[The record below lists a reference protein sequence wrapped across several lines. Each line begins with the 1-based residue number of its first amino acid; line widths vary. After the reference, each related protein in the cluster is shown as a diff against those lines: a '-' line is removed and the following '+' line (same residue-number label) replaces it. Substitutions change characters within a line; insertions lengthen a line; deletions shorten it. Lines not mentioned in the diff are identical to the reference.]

1 MNVPKYIFVTGGVMS
16 GLGKG
21 ITTSSL
27 AKILQRTGLTVSCMK
42 VDPYINFDAGTMNP
56 IAHGE
61 VFVTDDG
68 GECDMDLG
76 NYERFLNKGLGKEDN
91 ITTGQVYNAVI
102 EDERKGKYLGK
113 CVQIIP
119 HVTDEIKRRI
129 RERTTSSG
137 SSVVVIECGGTV
149 GDIESLPFLEA
160 FRQMRLE
167 DGLENTLFVH
177 VTLAPEMGAVGEM
190 KTKPT
195 QHSVQELRRIGI
207 QPDIIVVRGTRP
219 LPQEAKEKLAL
230 FTSVPTQSVIS
241 NPDVDSI
248 YQVPEALFREGVM
261 KPLTSHLHIR
271 GKKTDLLDW
280 NEVASRFVRQRNWVT
295 IAMVGKYV
303 TLMDSY
309 VSVNLAL
316 KHAAAA
322 NGVGVEIKW
331 IESEDFEG
339 VSRVEQAKKI
349 LDSADGV
356 VLPQGYGK
364 RGTEGKIWT
373 AEYARRQKK
382 PLLGLCF
389 GFQLSIVSFSRHVLG
404 LKEANSTELA
414 PQTADPVIDLLPEQ
428 KGISNMGGTMR
439 LGGHDITVLK
449 PSKAFDVYQS
459 KTVRGRHRHRF
470 ELNQSYMQQLEDAG
484 MHFSAFSD
492 GGRRAEIL
500 ELKGHPFFMGT
511 QYHPEYCSRPE
522 SPEPIFLAFMKAAI
536 EERKAKGKRL
546 EVPSASARGVD
557 PRYLD
562 RSTRH
567 LDRILSEEIEAW
579 LDALSPEVH
588 QSFEGSDP
596 ALGRKETL
604 ECLEDACLRSRQ
616 DRCAPSSR
624 VSTSSPRGHF
634 DIFSS
639 YLRFIE
645 ARSEG

>member
-1 MNVPKYIFVTGGVMS
+1 
-16 GLGKG
+16 
-21 ITTSSL
+21 
-27 AKILQRTGLTVSCMK
+27 MK

-76 NYERFLNKGLGKEDN
+76 NYERFLNKDLSKEDN

-129 RERTTSSG
+129 RERTARSG
-137 SSVVVIECGGTV
+137 SGVAVIECGGTV

-167 DGLENTLFVH
+167 DGVENTLFVH
-177 VTLAPEMGAVGEM
+177 VTLAPEMGAVREM

-207 QPDIIVVRGTRP
+207 QPDLIVVRGTRA
-219 LPQEAKEKLAL
+219 LPFDAKEKLAL
-230 FTSVPTQSVIS
+230 FTSVPVYNVIS

-248 YQVPEALFREGVM
+248 YQVPETLYREGAL
-261 KPLTSHLHIR
+261 KPLMAHLQIKGR
-271 GKKTDLLDW
+271 RTDLLGW
-280 NEVASRFVRQRNWVT
+280 NEVASKFVRQRNSVT
-295 IAMVGKYV
+295 VAMVGKYV

-339 VSRVEQAKKI
+339 TGRVEPARKA
-349 LDSADGV
+349 LDGADGI

-373 AEYARRQKK
+373 AEYARRERR

-389 GFQLSIVSFSRHVLG
+389 GFQLSIVSFARNVLG
-404 LKEANSTELA
+404 LKEASSTELD
-414 PQTADPVIDLLPEQ
+414 PQTPEPVIDLLPEQ
-428 KGISNMGGTMR
+428 KGVANMGGTMR
-439 LGGHDITVLK
+439 LGGHDIAVQK
-449 PSKAFDVYQS
+449 PSKAFEVYQS

-470 ELNQSYMQQLEDAG
+470 ELNQEYMQRLEDAG
-484 MHFSAFSD
+484 MRFSAFSD

-500 ELKGHPFFMGT
+500 ELNDHPFFMGT

-522 SPEPIFLAFMKAAI
+522 YPEPIFLAFMKATI
-536 EERKAKGKRL
+536 EEHKVRGKRL
-546 EVPSASARGVD
+546 QVA
-557 PRYLD
+557 
-562 RSTRH
+562 T
-567 LDRILSEEIEAW
+567 
-579 LDALSPEVH
+579 
-588 QSFEGSDP
+588 
-596 ALGRKETL
+596 
-604 ECLEDACLRSRQ
+604 
-616 DRCAPSSR
+616 
-624 VSTSSPRGHF
+624 TSV
-634 DIFSS
+634 
-639 YLRFIE
+639 
-645 ARSEG
+645 

>member
-1 MNVPKYIFVTGGVMS
+1 MTNIRRDNKKANIHIHGGSSVPKYIFVTGGVMS

-27 AKILQRTGLTVSCMK
+27 AKILQRSGLTVTCMK
-42 VDPYINFDAGTMNP
+42 VDPYLNFDAGTMNP

-68 GECDMDLG
+68 GEADMDLG
-76 NYERFLNKGLGKEDN
+76 NYERFLNKDLTKEDN

-129 RERTTSSG
+129 RDRTVESG
-137 SSVVVIECGGTV
+137 ASVTVIECGGTV

-167 DGLENTLFVH
+167 DGVENTLFVH

-207 QPDIIVVRGTRP
+207 QPDVIVVRGTRP
-219 LPQEAKEKLAL
+219 LPIDAKEKLAL
-230 FTSVPTQSVIS
+230 FTSVPVESVIS
-241 NPDVDSI
+241 NPDVESI
-248 YQVPEALFREGVM
+248 YQVPQALYREGVL
-261 KPLTSHLHIR
+261 KPLMGHLRIKGR
-271 GKKTDLLDW
+271 KTDLTEW
-280 NEVASRFVRQRNWVT
+280 NGVASRFVRQKDSVT
-295 IAMVGKYV
+295 VALVGKYV

-322 NGVGVEIKW
+322 NGVGVDIRW

-339 VSRVEQAKKI
+339 TSRNESARKA
-349 LDSADGV
+349 LAGADGI

-373 AEYARRQKK
+373 ADYARRVQK

-389 GFQLSIVSFSRHVLG
+389 GFQLSIVSFARNVLG
-404 LKEANSTELA
+404 LKEANSTELDLHT
-414 PQTADPVIDLLPEQ
+414 PDPVIDLLPEQ

-439 LGGHDITVLK
+439 LGGHDISVLR
-449 PSKAFDVYQS
+449 PSRAYEVYRS

-470 ELNQSYMQQLEDAG
+470 ELNQSYMEKLEDAG
-484 MHFSAFSD
+484 MRFSAFSD

-500 ELKGHPFFMGT
+500 ELKEHPFFMGT
-511 QYHPEYCSRPE
+511 QYHPEYSSRPE
-522 SPEPIFLAFMKAAI
+522 YPEPVFLAFLKAAI
-536 EERKAKGKRL
+536 EEHEGRGKKL
-546 EVPSASARGVD
+546 QVA
-557 PRYLD
+557 
-562 RSTRH
+562 
-567 LDRILSEEIEAW
+567 
-579 LDALSPEVH
+579 
-588 QSFEGSDP
+588 
-596 ALGRKETL
+596 
-604 ECLEDACLRSRQ
+604 
-616 DRCAPSSR
+616 
-624 VSTSSPRGHF
+624 
-634 DIFSS
+634 
-639 YLRFIE
+639 
-645 ARSEG
+645 ARSA

>member
-1 MNVPKYIFVTGGVMS
+1 MPKYIFVTGGVMS

-27 AKILQRTGLTVSCMK
+27 AKILQRSHLTVTCMK

-76 NYERFLNKGLGKEDN
+76 NYERFLNKDLSKEDN

-102 EDERKGKYLGK
+102 EDERRGKYLGK

-129 RERTTSSG
+129 RERTAKSG
-137 SSVVVIECGGTV
+137 SSVAVIECGGTV

-167 DGLENTLFVH
+167 DGAENTLFVH

-207 QPDIIVVRGTRP
+207 QPDLIVVRGTKP
-219 LPQEAKEKLAL
+219 LPEDAKEKLAL
-230 FTSVPTQSVIS
+230 FTSVPVNSVIS
-241 NPDVDSI
+241 NPDVGSI
-248 YQVPEALFREGVM
+248 YQVPDMLYRQGVL
-261 KPLTSHLHIR
+261 KPLMGHLQIK
-271 GKKTDLLDW
+271 GKKTDLLGW
-280 NEVASRFVRQRNWVT
+280 NEVASKFVRQKSSVT

-322 NGVGVEIKW
+322 NGVGVDIKW
-331 IESEDFEG
+331 VESEEFEG
-339 VSRVEQAKKI
+339 AGKAEEARKVLEG
-349 LDSADGV
+349 ADGI

-373 AEYARRQKK
+373 ADYARREMK

-389 GFQLSIVSFSRHVLG
+389 GFQLSIVSFARNVLG
-404 LKEANSTELA
+404 LREANSTELA
-414 PQTADPVIDLLPEQ
+414 PDTPDPVIDLLPEQ
-428 KGISNMGGTMR
+428 KGIAKLGGTMR
-439 LGGHDITVLK
+439 LGGHDISVER

-470 ELNQSYMQQLEDAG
+470 ELNQAYMQRLEEAG

-500 ELKGHPFFMGT
+500 ELKDHPFYMGT

-522 SPEPIFLAFMKAAI
+522 YPEPMFLAFLKAAI
-536 EERKAKGKRL
+536 DQHQGRGKL
-546 EVPSASARGVD
+546 QVA
-557 PRYLD
+557 
-562 RSTRH
+562 
-567 LDRILSEEIEAW
+567 
-579 LDALSPEVH
+579 
-588 QSFEGSDP
+588 
-596 ALGRKETL
+596 
-604 ECLEDACLRSRQ
+604 
-616 DRCAPSSR
+616 
-624 VSTSSPRGHF
+624 
-634 DIFSS
+634 
-639 YLRFIE
+639 
-645 ARSEG
+645 ARSA

>member
-1 MNVPKYIFVTGGVMS
+1 VPKYIFVTGGVMS

-27 AKILQRTGLTVSCMK
+27 AKILQRSHLTVTCMK

-76 NYERFLNKGLGKEDN
+76 NYERFLNKDLSKEDN

-129 RERTTSSG
+129 RERTAKSG
-137 SSVVVIECGGTV
+137 SSVAVIECGGTV

-167 DGLENTLFVH
+167 DGAENTLFVH

-207 QPDIIVVRGTRP
+207 QPDLIVVRGTKA
-219 LPQEAKEKLAL
+219 LPEDAKAKLAL
-230 FTSVPTQSVIS
+230 FTSVPADSVIS
-241 NPDVDSI
+241 NPDVGSI
-248 YQVPEALFREGVM
+248 YQIPDMLYRQGVL
-261 KPLTSHLHIR
+261 KPLMGHLQIK
-271 GKKTDLLDW
+271 GKKTDLLGW
-280 NEVASRFVRQRNWVT
+280 NEVASNFVHQKSSVT
-295 IAMVGKYV
+295 VAMVGKYV

-322 NGVGVEIKW
+322 NGVGVDIKW
-331 IESEDFEG
+331 VESEDFEG
-339 VSRVEQAKKI
+339 AKAEEARKV
-349 LDSADGV
+349 LDAAHGI

-364 RGTEGKIWT
+364 RGTEGKIW
-373 AEYARRQKK
+373 AADYARREMK

-389 GFQLSIVSFSRHVLG
+389 GFQLSIVSFARNVLG
-404 LKEANSTELA
+404 LKEANSTELE
-414 PQTADPVIDLLPEQ
+414 PDTPDPVIDLLPEQ
-428 KGISNMGGTMR
+428 KGIAKLGGTMR
-439 LGGHDITVLK
+439 LGGHDIAVDR
-449 PSKAFDVYQS
+449 PSRAFDIYQS

-470 ELNQSYMQQLEDAG
+470 ELNQSYMQSLEDAG

-500 ELKGHPFFMGT
+500 ELKDHPFYMGT

-522 SPEPIFLAFMKAAI
+522 YPEPIFLAFLRAAI
-536 EERKAKGKRL
+536 DQRQGRGKKMQ
-546 EVPSASARGVD
+546 VA
-557 PRYLD
+557 
-562 RSTRH
+562 
-567 LDRILSEEIEAW
+567 
-579 LDALSPEVH
+579 
-588 QSFEGSDP
+588 
-596 ALGRKETL
+596 
-604 ECLEDACLRSRQ
+604 
-616 DRCAPSSR
+616 
-624 VSTSSPRGHF
+624 
-634 DIFSS
+634 
-639 YLRFIE
+639 
-645 ARSEG
+645 ARSA

>member
-1 MNVPKYIFVTGGVMS
+1 MS

-27 AKILQRTGLTVSCMK
+27 AKILQRSHLTVTCMK

-76 NYERFLNKGLGKEDN
+76 NYERFLNKDLSKEDN

-129 RERTTSSG
+129 RERTVKSG
-137 SSVVVIECGGTV
+137 SSVAVIECGGTV

-167 DGLENTLFVH
+167 DGAENTLFVH
-177 VTLAPEMGAVGEM
+177 VTLAPEMGPVGEM

-207 QPDIIVVRGTRP
+207 QPDLIVVRGTKP
-219 LPQEAKEKLAL
+219 LPEDAKEKLAL
-230 FTSVPTQSVIS
+230 FTSVPVNSVIS

-248 YQVPEALFREGVM
+248 YQVPEMLYRQGVL
-261 KPLTSHLHIR
+261 KPLMGHLQIR
-271 GKKTDLLDW
+271 GKKTDLLGW
-280 NEVASRFVRQRNWVT
+280 NEVASNFVRRKNFVT
-295 IAMVGKYV
+295 VAMVGKYV

-322 NGVGVEIKW
+322 NGVGVDIKW
-331 IESEDFEG
+331 VESEDFEG
-339 VSRVEQAKKI
+339 ASKAEQARKV
-349 LDSADGV
+349 LDGADGI

-364 RGTEGKIWT
+364 RGTEGKIW
-373 AEYARRQKK
+373 AADYARREMK

-389 GFQLSIVSFSRHVLG
+389 GFQLSIVSFARNVLG
-404 LKEANSTELA
+404 LRDANSTELA
-414 PQTADPVIDLLPEQ
+414 PETPEPVIDLLPDQ
-428 KGISNMGGTMR
+428 KGLAKLGGTMR
-439 LGGHDITVLK
+439 LGGHDISVQR

-470 ELNQSYMQQLEDAG
+470 ELNQSYMQRLEDAG

-500 ELKGHPFFMGT
+500 ELKEHPFYMGT
-511 QYHPEYCSRPE
+511 QYHPEYTSRPE
-522 SPEPIFLAFMKAAI
+522 YPEPMFLAFLKAAI
-536 EERKAKGKRL
+536 DQHQGKEKKL
-546 EVPSASARGVD
+546 QVA
-557 PRYLD
+557 
-562 RSTRH
+562 
-567 LDRILSEEIEAW
+567 
-579 LDALSPEVH
+579 
-588 QSFEGSDP
+588 
-596 ALGRKETL
+596 
-604 ECLEDACLRSRQ
+604 
-616 DRCAPSSR
+616 
-624 VSTSSPRGHF
+624 
-634 DIFSS
+634 
-639 YLRFIE
+639 
-645 ARSEG
+645 ARSA

>member
-1 MNVPKYIFVTGGVMS
+1 MPKYIFVTGGGMS

-27 AKILQRTGLTVSCMK
+27 AKILQRSHLTVTCMK

-68 GECDMDLG
+68 GECDMDVG
-76 NYERFLNKGLGKEDN
+76 NYERFLNKDLSKEDN

-129 RERTTSSG
+129 RERTAKSG
-137 SSVVVIECGGTV
+137 SSVAVIECGGTV

-167 DGLENTLFVH
+167 DGTENTLFVH

-207 QPDIIVVRGTRP
+207 QPDLIVVRGTKP
-219 LPQEAKEKLAL
+219 LPDEAKAKLAL
-230 FTSVPTQSVIS
+230 FTSVPVQSVIS
-241 NPDVDSI
+241 NPDVESI
-248 YQVPEALFREGVM
+248 YQVPEMLYRQGGL
-261 KPLTSHLHIR
+261 KPVVGHLQIK
-271 GKKTDLLDW
+271 GKKTDLLGW
-280 NEVASRFVRQRNWVT
+280 NEVASNFVRQKNSVPE
-295 IAMVGKYV
+295 ALVGKYV

-316 KHAAAA
+316 RHAAAA
-322 NGVGVEIKW
+322 NGIGVDIKW
-331 IESEDFEG
+331 VESEDFEG
-339 VSRVEQAKKI
+339 TSKAEQARKV
-349 LDSADGV
+349 LEGADGI

-373 AEYARRQKK
+373 ADYARRQMK
-382 PLLGLCF
+382 PMLGLCF
-389 GFQLSIVSFSRHVLG
+389 GFQLSIVSFARNVLG
-404 LKEANSTELA
+404 LKDANSTELV
-414 PQTADPVIDLLPEQ
+414 PDTPDPVIDLLPEQ
-428 KGISNMGGTMR
+428 KGIAKLGGTMR
-439 LGGHDITVLK
+439 LGGHDITVVK

-470 ELNQSYMQQLEDAG
+470 ELNQSYMQRLEDGG
-484 MHFSAFSD
+484 MRFSAFSD

-500 ELKGHPFFMGT
+500 ELKEHPFYMGT

-522 SPEPIFLAFMKAAI
+522 YPEPIFLAFLRAAI
-536 EERKAKGKRL
+536 EEHRGKGKKL
-546 EVPSASARGVD
+546 QVA
-557 PRYLD
+557 
-562 RSTRH
+562 
-567 LDRILSEEIEAW
+567 
-579 LDALSPEVH
+579 
-588 QSFEGSDP
+588 
-596 ALGRKETL
+596 
-604 ECLEDACLRSRQ
+604 
-616 DRCAPSSR
+616 
-624 VSTSSPRGHF
+624 
-634 DIFSS
+634 
-639 YLRFIE
+639 
-645 ARSEG
+645 ARSV

>member
-1 MNVPKYIFVTGGVMS
+1 VPKYIFVTGGVMS

-27 AKILQRTGLTVSCMK
+27 AKILQRSSLKVTCMK

-76 NYERFLNKGLGKEDN
+76 NYERFLNKDLSKEDN

-129 RERTTSSG
+129 RERTAKSG
-137 SSVVVIECGGTV
+137 ASITVIECGGTV

-167 DGLENTLFVH
+167 DGMENTLFVH

-207 QPDIIVVRGTRP
+207 QPDLIVVRGTRP
-219 LPQEAKEKLAL
+219 LPIDAKEKLAL
-230 FTSVPTQSVIS
+230 FTSVPVQSVIS

-248 YQVPEALFREGVM
+248 YQVPEALYREGVL
-261 KPLTSHLHIR
+261 KPLMGHLWLK
-271 GKKTDLLDW
+271 GKRTDLLDW
-280 NEVASRFVRQRNWVT
+280 NEVASRFVKQRNSVSV
-295 IAMVGKYV
+295 AMVGKYV

-322 NGVGVEIKW
+322 NGVGVDIKW
-331 IESEDFEG
+331 VESEDFEG
-339 VSRVEQAKKI
+339 VSRVDKAREV
-349 LDSADGV
+349 LEGADAI

-373 AEYARRQKK
+373 ADYARKAHK

-389 GFQLSIVSFSRHVLG
+389 GFQLSIVSFARNVLG
-404 LKEANSTELA
+404 LKEANSTELE
-414 PQTADPVIDLLPEQ
+414 PQTPEPVIDLLPEQ
-428 KGISNMGGTMR
+428 KGIANMGGTMR
-439 LGGHDITVLK
+439 LGGHDISVQR

-470 ELNQSYMQQLEDAG
+470 ELNQSYMERLEDAG

-500 ELKGHPFFMGT
+500 ELKDHPFYMGT

-522 SPEPIFLAFMKAAI
+522 YPEPIFLAFLKAAI
-536 EERKAKGKRL
+536 DEHHAKGKRL
-546 EVPSASARGVD
+546 QVAA
-557 PRYLD
+557 
-562 RSTRH
+562 RST
-567 LDRILSEEIEAW
+567 
-579 LDALSPEVH
+579 
-588 QSFEGSDP
+588 
-596 ALGRKETL
+596 
-604 ECLEDACLRSRQ
+604 
-616 DRCAPSSR
+616 
-624 VSTSSPRGHF
+624 
-634 DIFSS
+634 
-639 YLRFIE
+639 
-645 ARSEG
+645 

>member
-1 MNVPKYIFVTGGVMS
+1 MTGTRRDAETASAHTNRGSSSPRYIFVTGGVMS

-27 AKILQRTGLTVSCMK
+27 AKLLQLSGLAVTCMK

-76 NYERFLNKGLGKEDN
+76 NYERFLNKDLSREDN

-129 RERTTSSG
+129 RERTAKSG
-137 SSVVVIECGGTV
+137 SSVAVIECGGTV

-167 DGLENTLFVH
+167 DGAENTMFVH
-177 VTLAPEMGAVGEM
+177 VTLAPEIGAVGEM

-207 QPDIIVVRGTRP
+207 QPDMIVVRGSRA
-219 LPQEAKEKLAL
+219 LPSDAKEKLAL
-230 FTSVPTQSVIS
+230 FTSVPVQNVVS
-241 NPDVDSI
+241 NPDVGSI
-248 YQVPEALFREGVM
+248 YEVPDSLHREGVM
-261 KPLTSHLHIR
+261 KPLMGHLR
-271 GKKTDLLDW
+271 LKGKRADLLAW
-280 NEVASRFVRQRNWVT
+280 NRAASRFIGRKETVT
-295 IAMVGKYV
+295 VAMVGKYV

-316 KHAAAA
+316 RHAAAA
-322 NGVGVEIKW
+322 SGVGVEIRW
-331 IESEDFEG
+331 LESEQFEG
-339 VSRVEQAKKI
+339 QRREERANETLST
-349 LDSADGV
+349 ADGI

-373 AEYARRQKK
+373 ADYARRNGL

-389 GFQLSIVSFSRHVLG
+389 GFQLSIVSFARNVLG
-404 LKEANSTELA
+404 LKEAGSTELD
-414 PQTADPVIDLLPEQ
+414 PQTPDPVIDLLPDQ
-428 KGISNMGGTMR
+428 KGVANLGGTMR
-439 LGGHDITVLK
+439 LGGHDISVRR
-449 PSKAFDVYQS
+449 PSRAFDIYQS
-459 KTVRGRHRHRF
+459 RTVRGRHRHRF
-470 ELNQSYMQQLEDAG
+470 ELNQEYMERLEDAG
-484 MHFSAFSD
+484 MRFSAFSD

-500 ELKGHPFFMGT
+500 ELEGHPFYMGT

-522 SPEPIFLAFMKAAI
+522 YPEPMFMAFVKAAMDARI
-536 EERKAKGKRL
+536 EKGKAR
-546 EVPSASARGVD
+546 EVAPSAR
-557 PRYLD
+557 
-562 RSTRH
+562 
-567 LDRILSEEIEAW
+567 
-579 LDALSPEVH
+579 
-588 QSFEGSDP
+588 
-596 ALGRKETL
+596 
-604 ECLEDACLRSRQ
+604 
-616 DRCAPSSR
+616 
-624 VSTSSPRGHF
+624 
-634 DIFSS
+634 
-639 YLRFIE
+639 
-645 ARSEG
+645 

>member
-1 MNVPKYIFVTGGVMS
+1 VPKYIFVTGGVMS

-27 AKILQRTGLTVSCMK
+27 AKILQRSHLTVTCMK

-76 NYERFLNKGLGKEDN
+76 NYERFLNKDLSKEDN

-129 RERTTSSG
+129 RERTAKSG
-137 SSVVVIECGGTV
+137 SSVAVIECGGTV

-167 DGLENTLFVH
+167 DGAENTLFVH

-207 QPDIIVVRGTRP
+207 QPDLIVVRGTKP
-219 LPQEAKEKLAL
+219 LPEDAKEKLAL
-230 FTSVPTQSVIS
+230 FTSVPVDSVIS
-241 NPDVDSI
+241 NPDVASI
-248 YQVPEALFREGVM
+248 YQVPDMLYREGVL
-261 KPLTSHLHIR
+261 KPLMGHLQIR
-271 GKKTDLLDW
+271 GKKTDLLGW
-280 NEVASRFVRQRNWVT
+280 KEVASNFVGQKSSVT
-295 IAMVGKYV
+295 VAMVGKYV

-322 NGVGVEIKW
+322 NGVGVDIKW

-339 VSRVEQAKKI
+339 GSK
-349 LDSADGV
+349 ADGARKV
-356 VLPQGYGK
+356 LDGADGIVLPQGYGK
-364 RGTEGKIWT
+364 RGTEGKIW
-373 AEYARRQKK
+373 AADYARREMK

-389 GFQLSIVSFSRHVLG
+389 GFQLSIVSFARNVLG
-404 LKEANSTELA
+404 LGDANSTELA
-414 PQTADPVIDLLPEQ
+414 PDTPDPVIDLLPEQ
-428 KGISNMGGTMR
+428 KGIAKLGGTMR
-439 LGGHDITVLK
+439 LGGHDISVER

-470 ELNQSYMQQLEDAG
+470 ELNQSYMQRLEDAG

-500 ELKGHPFFMGT
+500 ELKDHPFYMGT

-522 SPEPIFLAFMKAAI
+522 YPEPIFLAFLKAAI
-536 EERKAKGKRL
+536 DERHGRGKKL
-546 EVPSASARGVD
+546 QVA
-557 PRYLD
+557 
-562 RSTRH
+562 
-567 LDRILSEEIEAW
+567 
-579 LDALSPEVH
+579 
-588 QSFEGSDP
+588 
-596 ALGRKETL
+596 
-604 ECLEDACLRSRQ
+604 
-616 DRCAPSSR
+616 
-624 VSTSSPRGHF
+624 
-634 DIFSS
+634 
-639 YLRFIE
+639 
-645 ARSEG
+645 ARSA

>member
-1 MNVPKYIFVTGGVMS
+1 MTNIRRDNKKANIHYHRGSSVPKYIFVTGGVMS

-27 AKILQRTGLTVSCMK
+27 AKLLQRSGLTVTCMK

-76 NYERFLNKGLGKEDN
+76 NYERFLNKDLSKEDN
-91 ITTGQVYNAVI
+91 ITTGQVYAAVI

-129 RERTTSSG
+129 RERTVGSR
-137 SSVVVIECGGTV
+137 SSVAVIECGGTV

-167 DGLENTLFVH
+167 DGTENTLFVH

-207 QPDIIVVRGTRP
+207 QPDVIVVRGTRA
-219 LPQEAKEKLAL
+219 LPSEAKEKLAL
-230 FTSVPTQSVIS
+230 FTSVPLDSVVS
-241 NPDVDSI
+241 NADVDSI
-248 YQVPEALFREGVM
+248 YQVPEALYREGVL
-261 KPLTSHLHIR
+261 KPVVDHLR
-271 GKKTDLLDW
+271 LKVRRTDLLDW
-280 NEVASRFVRQRNWVT
+280 NEVASRFVRQKRSVRV
-295 IAMVGKYV
+295 AMVGKYV

-331 IESEDFEG
+331 IESEDLEG
-339 VSRVEQAKKI
+339 VSRAEEARKALEQ
-349 LDSADGV
+349 SDGI

-364 RGTEGKIWT
+364 RGTEGKIW
-373 AEYARRQKK
+373 AADYARRAEK

-389 GFQLSIVSFSRHVLG
+389 GFQLSIVSFARNVLG
-404 LKEANSTELA
+404 LKDANSTELN
-414 PQTADPVIDLLPEQ
+414 PETPDPVIDLLPEQ
-428 KGISNMGGTMR
+428 KGVSNMGGTMR
-439 LGGHDITVLK
+439 LGGHDISVLK
-449 PSKAFDVYQS
+449 PSRAFDVYQS

-470 ELNQSYMQQLEDAG
+470 ELNQSYMDKLEAAG

-500 ELKGHPFFMGT
+500 ELKEHPFYMGT

-522 SPEPIFLAFMKAAI
+522 YPEPMFLAFIKATM
-536 EERKAKGKRL
+536 EGAKEKKL
-546 EVPSASARGVD
+546 QVAASSA
-557 PRYLD
+557 
-562 RSTRH
+562 
-567 LDRILSEEIEAW
+567 
-579 LDALSPEVH
+579 
-588 QSFEGSDP
+588 
-596 ALGRKETL
+596 
-604 ECLEDACLRSRQ
+604 
-616 DRCAPSSR
+616 
-624 VSTSSPRGHF
+624 
-634 DIFSS
+634 
-639 YLRFIE
+639 
-645 ARSEG
+645 

>member
-1 MNVPKYIFVTGGVMS
+1 MPKYIFVTGGVMS

-27 AKILQRTGLTVSCMK
+27 AKILQRSHLTVTCMK

-76 NYERFLNKGLGKEDN
+76 NYERFLNKDLSKEDN

-129 RERTTSSG
+129 RERTAKSG
-137 SSVVVIECGGTV
+137 SSVAVIECGGTV

-167 DGLENTLFVH
+167 DGAENTLFVH

-207 QPDIIVVRGTRP
+207 QPDLIVVRGTKP
-219 LPQEAKEKLAL
+219 LPEDAKEKLAL
-230 FTSVPTQSVIS
+230 FTSVPVNSVIS
-241 NPDVDSI
+241 NPDVGSI
-248 YQVPEALFREGVM
+248 YQVPEMLYREGVL
-261 KPLTSHLHIR
+261 KPLMGHLQIK
-271 GKKTDLLDW
+271 GKKTDLLGW
-280 NEVASRFVRQRNWVT
+280 NEVASNFVRQKSSVT
-295 IAMVGKYV
+295 VAMVGKYV

-322 NGVGVEIKW
+322 NGVGVDIKW
-331 IESEDFEG
+331 VESEDFEG
-339 VSRVEQAKKI
+339 TSKAEEARKV
-349 LDSADGV
+349 LDGADGI

-364 RGTEGKIWT
+364 RGTEGKIW
-373 AEYARRQKK
+373 AADYARREKK

-389 GFQLSIVSFSRHVLG
+389 GFQLSIVSFARNVLG
-404 LKEANSTELA
+404 LKDANSTELA
-414 PQTADPVIDLLPEQ
+414 PDTPDPVIDLLPGAE
-428 KGISNMGGTMR
+428 GDSELGGTMR
-439 LGGHDITVLK
+439 LGGHDISVEK

-470 ELNQSYMQQLEDAG
+470 ELNQSYMQRLEDAG

-500 ELKGHPFFMGT
+500 ELKEHPFYMGT

-522 SPEPIFLAFMKAAI
+522 YPEPMFLAFMKAAI
-536 EERKAKGKRL
+536 DQHQGKGKKL
-546 EVPSASARGVD
+546 QVA
-557 PRYLD
+557 
-562 RSTRH
+562 
-567 LDRILSEEIEAW
+567 
-579 LDALSPEVH
+579 
-588 QSFEGSDP
+588 
-596 ALGRKETL
+596 
-604 ECLEDACLRSRQ
+604 
-616 DRCAPSSR
+616 
-624 VSTSSPRGHF
+624 
-634 DIFSS
+634 
-639 YLRFIE
+639 
-645 ARSEG
+645 ARSA

>member
-1 MNVPKYIFVTGGVMS
+1 VPKYIFVTGGVMS

-27 AKILQRTGLTVSCMK
+27 AKILQSSGLTVTCMK

-76 NYERFLNKGLGKEDN
+76 NYERFLNKDLSREDN

-129 RERTTSSG
+129 RERTTKSG
-137 SSVVVIECGGTV
+137 SSVAVIECGGTV

-167 DGLENTLFVH
+167 DGTENTLFVH

-207 QPDIIVVRGTRP
+207 QPDLIVVRGTRT
-219 LPQEAKEKLAL
+219 LPADAKEKLAL
-230 FTSVPTQSVIS
+230 FTSVPVNSVIS

-248 YQVPEALFREGVM
+248 YQVPETLYREGVL
-261 KPLTSHLHIR
+261 KPLMSHLQIK
-271 GKKTDLLDW
+271 GKRTDLYEW
-280 NEVASRFVRQRNWVT
+280 NEVASRFVKQKNSVT
-295 IAMVGKYV
+295 VAMVGKYV

-322 NGVGVEIKW
+322 NGVGVDIKW
-331 IESEDFEG
+331 VESEDFEG
-339 VSRVEQAKKI
+339 TTKVDKARQVLEA
-349 LDSADGV
+349 ADAI

-373 AEYARRQKK
+373 AEYARRGKK

-389 GFQLSIVSFSRHVLG
+389 GFQLSIVSFARNVLG
-404 LKEANSTELA
+404 LKAANSTELD
-414 PQTADPVIDLLPEQ
+414 PETPDPVIGLLPEQ
-428 KGISNMGGTMR
+428 KGIANMGGTMR
-439 LGGHDITVLK
+439 LGGHDIAVQK

-470 ELNQSYMQQLEDAG
+470 ELNQSYMQRLEDAG
-484 MHFSAFSD
+484 MRFSAFSD

-500 ELKGHPFFMGT
+500 ELKDHPFFMGT
-511 QYHPEYCSRPE
+511 QFHPEYCSRPE
-522 SPEPIFLAFMKAAI
+522 YPEPMFLALVKAAI
-536 EERKAKGKRL
+536 EEHKAKGKSL
-546 EVPSASARGVD
+546 QVA
-557 PRYLD
+557 
-562 RSTRH
+562 
-567 LDRILSEEIEAW
+567 
-579 LDALSPEVH
+579 
-588 QSFEGSDP
+588 
-596 ALGRKETL
+596 
-604 ECLEDACLRSRQ
+604 
-616 DRCAPSSR
+616 
-624 VSTSSPRGHF
+624 
-634 DIFSS
+634 
-639 YLRFIE
+639 
-645 ARSEG
+645 ARSA

>member
-1 MNVPKYIFVTGGVMS
+1 MPKYIFVTGGVMS

-27 AKILQRTGLTVSCMK
+27 AKILQRSGLTVTCMK

-56 IAHGE
+56 LAHGE

-76 NYERFLNKGLGKEDN
+76 NYERFLNKDLSKEDN

-129 RERTTSSG
+129 RERTTKSG
-137 SSVVVIECGGTV
+137 SGVAVIECGGTV

-167 DGLENTLFVH
+167 DGAENTLFVH
-177 VTLAPEMGAVGEM
+177 VTLAPEMGTVGEM

-207 QPDIIVVRGTRP
+207 QPDLIVVRGTRT
-219 LPQEAKEKLAL
+219 LPADAKEKLAL
-230 FTSVPTQSVIS
+230 FTSVPVNCVIS

-248 YQVPEALFREGVM
+248 YLVPETLYREGVL
-261 KPLTSHLHIR
+261 KPLMGHLQIK
-271 GKKTDLLDW
+271 GKRTDLLEW
-280 NEVASRFVRQRNWVT
+280 NEVASKFVKQKNFVT
-295 IAMVGKYV
+295 VAMVGKYV

-316 KHAAAA
+316 RHAAAA
-322 NGVGVEIKW
+322 NGVGVDIKW
-331 IESEDFEG
+331 VESEDFEG
-339 VSRVEQAKKI
+339 TTRVEKARDV
-349 LDSADGV
+349 LEGADAI

-373 AEYARRQKK
+373 ADYARREKK

-389 GFQLSIVSFSRHVLG
+389 GFQLSIVSFARNVLG
-404 LKEANSTELA
+404 LREANSTEVD
-414 PQTADPVIDLLPEQ
+414 PQTPDPVIDLLPEQ
-428 KGISNMGGTMR
+428 KGISNLGGTMR
-439 LGGHDITVLK
+439 LGGHDIAVQK

-459 KTVRGRHRHRF
+459 RMVRGRHRHRF
-470 ELNQSYMQQLEDAG
+470 ELNQSYMQRLEDAG

-492 GGRRAEIL
+492 GARRAEIL
-500 ELKGHPFFMGT
+500 ELKEHPFFMGT
-511 QYHPEYCSRPE
+511 QYHPEYRSRPE
-522 SPEPIFLAFMKAAI
+522 YPEPIFLALLKAAM
-536 EERKAKGKRL
+536 EEHKTKGKKL
-546 EVPSASARGVD
+546 QIAA
-557 PRYLD
+557 
-562 RSTRH
+562 RST
-567 LDRILSEEIEAW
+567 
-579 LDALSPEVH
+579 
-588 QSFEGSDP
+588 
-596 ALGRKETL
+596 
-604 ECLEDACLRSRQ
+604 
-616 DRCAPSSR
+616 
-624 VSTSSPRGHF
+624 
-634 DIFSS
+634 
-639 YLRFIE
+639 
-645 ARSEG
+645 

>member
-1 MNVPKYIFVTGGVMS
+1 MS

-27 AKILQRTGLTVSCMK
+27 AKLLQLSGVAVTCMK

-76 NYERFLNKGLGKEDN
+76 NYERFLNKDLSREDN

-129 RERTTSSG
+129 RERTAKSG
-137 SSVVVIECGGTV
+137 SSVSVIECGGTV

-167 DGLENTLFVH
+167 DGAENTMFVH
-177 VTLAPEMGAVGEM
+177 VTLAPEIGVVGEM

-207 QPDIIVVRGTRP
+207 QPDVIVVRGTRA
-219 LPQEAKEKLAL
+219 LPPDAKEKLAL
-230 FTSVPTQSVIS
+230 FTSVPVQNVIS
-241 NPDVDSI
+241 NPDVGSI
-248 YQVPEALFREGVM
+248 YEVPESLHSEGVM
-261 KPLTSHLHIR
+261 KPVMGHLRMR
-271 GKKTDLLDW
+271 GKRTDLVAW
-280 NEVASRFVRQRNWVT
+280 NRVASRFADRRSAVT
-295 IAMVGKYV
+295 VAMVGKYV

-316 KHAAAA
+316 RHAAAA
-322 NGVGVEIKW
+322 SGVGVEIKW
-331 IESEDFEG
+331 VESEEFEG
-339 VSRVEQAKKI
+339 AGREERASKALSQ
-349 LDSADGV
+349 ADGI

-373 AEYARRQKK
+373 ADYARRNGS

-389 GFQLSIVSFSRHVLG
+389 GFQLSIVSFARNVLG
-404 LKEANSTELA
+404 LKEASSTELD
-414 PQTADPVIDLLPEQ
+414 PRTPDPVIDLLPEQ
-428 KGISNMGGTMR
+428 KGVSNMGGTMR
-439 LGGHDITVLK
+439 LGGHDVSIQR
-449 PSKAFDVYQS
+449 PSKAFDVYQAR
-459 KTVRGRHRHRF
+459 TVRGRHRHRF
-470 ELNQSYMQQLEDAG
+470 ELNQGYMGRLQDAG
-484 MHFSAFSD
+484 MRFSAFSD

-500 ELKGHPFFMGT
+500 ELDGHPFFMGT

-522 SPEPIFLAFMKAAI
+522 YPEPMFMAFMKAAI
-536 EERKAKGKRL
+536 DARRARGEEL
-546 EVPSASARGVD
+546 EVAASAR
-557 PRYLD
+557 
-562 RSTRH
+562 
-567 LDRILSEEIEAW
+567 
-579 LDALSPEVH
+579 
-588 QSFEGSDP
+588 
-596 ALGRKETL
+596 
-604 ECLEDACLRSRQ
+604 
-616 DRCAPSSR
+616 
-624 VSTSSPRGHF
+624 
-634 DIFSS
+634 
-639 YLRFIE
+639 
-645 ARSEG
+645 